1 MRASYD
7 FERARS
13 QAAALQLLAAAR
25 ERGDQLATTAGAT
38 SPFGRAI
45 DVVAAA
51 LGCGRGVRPV
61 AAAADPNTG
70 ARQRRLFG
78 LEDAEA
84 DHRPFNAA
92 VLACGLR
99 TSFRVIVDHCQST
112 RAIANVLVL
121 LAALGN
127 AGLARGLDSLLRS
140 QPDDARAERF
150 DLFACDYRVAHGSVV
165 VAEAVARPSS
175 SAHRVPSDHHEV
187 SRTYKSDLAL
197 RG

>member
-25 ERGDQLATTAGAT
+25 ERGDQLAATAGAT

-51 LGCGRGVRPV
+51 LGRRRRVRPV
-61 AAAADPNTG
+61 AAAADPHAGT
-70 ARQRRLFG
+70 RQRRLFG
-78 LEDAEA
+78 VEDLEANHRSLHAE
-84 DHRPFNAA
+84 
-92 VLACGLR
+92 VLARRLGAG
-99 TSFRVIVDHCQST
+99 FRVIVDHCQST
-112 RAIANVLVL
+112 RAVANVLVL
-121 LAALGN
+121 LAALGD

-140 QPDDARAERF
+140 QPDDASAERF

-165 VAEAVARPSS
+165 VAEAVARLSS
-175 SAHRVPSDHHEV
+175 SARRVPSDHHEV
-187 SRTYKSDLAL
+187 SPTYKSDLAL